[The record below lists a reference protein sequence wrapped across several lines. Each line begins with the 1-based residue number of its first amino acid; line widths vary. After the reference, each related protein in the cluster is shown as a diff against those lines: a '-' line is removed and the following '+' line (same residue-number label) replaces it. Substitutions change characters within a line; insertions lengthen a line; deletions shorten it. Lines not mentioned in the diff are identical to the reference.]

1 MKRIIY
7 IAASVFFFLS
17 CTENF
22 EEVNTNPNLIDQIS
36 PGTLLNEI
44 IYNMANNNVRNYYD
58 ITAELMQV
66 KLPYPSFYGG
76 RHRYEILDNT
86 GNSQWNA
93 SYKWAKN
100 IREMLAVSEA
110 NPNDANYKAIG
121 LTLRA
126 WIYSNLTDSFGDIPF
141 SEASKGDEGGLK
153 PKYDTQQEIYMT
165 LLQDLEEANTLY
177 NHENPMLYGKE
188 ILFDNNT
195 KNWQRFTNSLHLRL
209 LLRISNVYPEAFG
222 AMVTMLNQEDKYP
235 IITDFTQSA
244 ALKVTGI
251 TPNLSPWSRALD
263 FSTNQATAAFF
274 VDHLNELKDPRLPV
288 YATEAKDL
296 EGKSIGYVGI
306 PSAYVGDNSQF
317 KFSPSYMNNK
327 QVVAPMSIPIL
338 MHSEV
343 EFIKAELAQRGYYNS
358 SSAAQYYMNGVKS
371 AIFFVTGKEVPA
383 SYFEQEKA
391 KYNGSLAQI
400 MLQKY
405 VSLYFTDYQQWAEY
419 RRTGLPVLPTT
430 SSMLNE
436 GKMPYRLLY
445 HSDQK
450 VYNPTNYTEASQR
463 IGGDKINSKIWWIK

>member
-1 MKRIIY
+1 MKKIVYLI
-7 IAASVFFFLS
+7 ASVFFFMS

-22 EEVNTNPNLIDQIS
+22 EQVNTNPNLIDQIS

-44 IYNMANNNVRNYYD
+44 IYNMSSNNVRNYYD

-76 RHRYEILDNT
+76 IHRYEILENT

-100 IREMLAVSEA
+100 IREMLAASEA
-110 NPNDANYKAIG
+110 NPNDSNYKAIG

-141 SEASKGDEGGLK
+141 SEASKGDEGGVK

-177 NHENPMLYGKE
+177 NHANPMVYGKE
-188 ILFDNNT
+188 ILFNNNT
-195 KNWQRFTNSLHLRL
+195 QNWQRFTNSLRLRL
-209 LLRISNVYPEAFG
+209 LLRISNAYPEAFG
-222 AMVTMLNQEDKYP
+222 EMVRLLNQEDKYP
-235 IITDFTQSA
+235 IITNFTQSV

-263 FSTNQATAAFF
+263 FSTNQSASAFLI
-274 VDHLNELKDPRLPV
+274 DHLNELQDPRITV
-288 YATEAKDL
+288 YATEAKSL
-296 EGKSIGYVGI
+296 EGQAIGYVGI

-317 KFSPSYMNNK
+317 RFSPSYMNNK

-343 EFIKAELAQRGYYNS
+343 EFIKAELAQRGYYNPTN
-358 SSAAQYYMNGVKS
+358 AEQYYQNGVKS
-371 AIFFVTGKEVPA
+371 AILFVTGKEVNPT
-383 SYFEQEKA
+383 YFDQAQA
-391 KYNGSLAQI
+391 KYKASLEQI

-405 VSLYFTDYQQWAEY
+405 IALYFTDFQQWSEY
-419 RRTGLPVLPTT
+419 RRTGFPVLPQTT
-430 SSMLNE
+430 SMLNE
-436 GKMPYRLLY
+436 GKMPNRLLY

-450 VYNPTNYTEASQR
+450 VYNPDHYAEASQR
-463 IGGDKINSKIWWIK
+463 IGGDKMNAKIWWMK